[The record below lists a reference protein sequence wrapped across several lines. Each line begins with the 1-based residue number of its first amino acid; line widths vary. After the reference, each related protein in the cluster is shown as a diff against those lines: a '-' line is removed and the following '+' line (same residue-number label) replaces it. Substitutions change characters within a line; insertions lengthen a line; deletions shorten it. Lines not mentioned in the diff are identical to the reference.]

1 MPRPI
6 PRELP
11 EMSACFPDIRR
22 CPRLNELKLRRYR
35 CNLVATRETFRLW
48 NQLAPAIER
57 MRVTRGDGLYENFEY
72 WAAKGRLWAKAH
84 PGGAYPRNMPRMRDL
99 KGVGVGPGTIFRPA
113 IFGDTP
119 E

>member
-11 EMSACFPDIRR
+11 VMSACFPDIRVG
-22 CPRLNELKLRRYR
+22 PRLHELKLRCYR
-35 CNLVATRETFRLW
+35 RNLVATRETFSVMELSSRL
-48 NQLAPAIER
+48 QLSGCALRA
-57 MRVTRGDGLYENFEY
+57 VTACTENFEY

-99 KGVGVGPGTIFRPA
+99 KSVGRGTIFRPA